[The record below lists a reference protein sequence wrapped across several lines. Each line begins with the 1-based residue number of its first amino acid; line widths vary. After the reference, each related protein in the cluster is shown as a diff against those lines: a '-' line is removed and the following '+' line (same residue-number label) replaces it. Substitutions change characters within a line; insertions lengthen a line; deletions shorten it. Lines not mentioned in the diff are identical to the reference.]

1 MFAEVMF
8 NFFALKRWR
17 ANPAATKR
25 EIGLLSSW
33 KEDRPENHLPLSRAE
48 VAKMK
53 EFLRRHAP
61 SMYRGLFRD

>member
-17 ANPAATKR
+17 ENPAAAKR

-33 KEDRPENHLPLSRAE
+33 KEDRPENQSPLSRTE
-48 VAKMK
+48 VARMK
-53 EFLRRHAP
+53 RFLQKHAP
-61 SMYRGLFRD
+61 SMYRGLFPG